1 MTNLLNTTVI
11 YFSGTSISLGDST
24 IALESKDFVASSQK
38 QKNNKEEKEKR
49 NEKKSITKLPVQTTH
64 QIPTPGT

>member
-24 IALESKDFVASSQK
+24 IAIESKDFVASQQK
-38 QKNNKEEKEKR
+38 EKNNKEEKEKR
-49 NEKKSITKLPVQTTH
+49 NEKKRKV
-64 QIPTPGT
+64 